1 VTPPPPAVIERAV
14 GGVGVRRCG
23 VRHHGTASAG
33 AGYGLGDHLCW
44 PFDDYDDFRREA
56 MAFLADGAQLG
67 QRLLYS
73 ADRPLDDLQRDVL
86 DGLPGAD
93 RLLAS
98 GGLAVESLFDTYEV
112 SAVSDPGAQAAAYV
126 ARTGDAV
133 VAGYTGLRAAADVT
147 LLASDTVSRDA
158 FVRYEHLIDRAMLD
172 MPFTA
177 MCGYDRSRLTP
188 RAANEMASV
197 HPHRRSGS
205 STFALFNDDDGLLL
219 TGDVDAA
226 VDPTF
231 GVSVGRVLETIHG
244 DVIDVDCSELDFLDS
259 CGLQVLDHAA
269 AAARVVVRLERPPPS
284 SERLI
289 ELLDPLTVSVASR
302 R

>member
-1 VTPPPPAVIERAV
+1 MRWA
-14 GGVGVRRCG
+14 GVRRDDVV
-23 VRHHGTASAG
+23 VRHHSIATSG
-33 AGYGLGDHLCW
+33 AGLGLGDHLCW
-44 PFDDYDDFRREA
+44 PFDGYDDFRREA
-56 MAFLADGAQLG
+56 LTFLAEGAQLG
-67 QRLLYS
+67 QRLLYT
-73 ADRPLDDLQRDVL
+73 ADQPHHELLRDVL
-86 DGLPGAD
+86 DGLPGAEA
-93 RLLAS
+93 LLAS
-98 GGLAVESLFDTYEV
+98 GGLAVESLLYTYDLSEV
-112 SAVSDPGAQAAAYV
+112 ADPGAQAAAYV

-133 VAGYTGLRAAADVT
+133 AAGYTGLRAAADVT
-147 LLASDTVSRDA
+147 LLVTDPDARDT

-177 MCGYDRSRLTP
+177 ICGYDRSRLTP
-188 RAANEMASV
+188 GAADEIASV
-197 HPHRRSGS
+197 HPHRRAGS
-205 STFALFNDDDGLLL
+205 STFALFNGDDGLLL

-231 GVSVGRVLETIHG
+231 GTSVARVLETVDG

-269 AAARVVVRLERPPPS
+269 AAARVVVRLEHPPPS